1 MWLLMSDA
9 RRRHNRSRVAPTRL
23 FTRSAAGAKV
33 VGVKSR
39 ASKLLALSI
48 GLAMFGCGSSAPET
62 GAATEPGADGAA
74 SGSGGSGGSTG
85 VIVSPP
91 DSSSGTSEGGG
102 SVDATAPLSH
112 ADGAALDAGPT
123 GFVHPGILVNRAQLD
138 LVKSKLG
145 VEPYKSAFAQA
156 SSSRYGSLSYAP
168 APIAVVECGS
178 FSNPDIGCT
187 AEKNDATAAY
197 THALLFY
204 LGGQEAHAKKAIE
217 IMNGWSAVLKDH
229 TNSNAPLQSAWTASV
244 FPRAAEIIRATY
256 QGWAA
261 ADVSRFAAML
271 RDVYLPKVIN
281 GDANTNGNWEL
292 SMAEASVA
300 ISVFLD
306 DRATFDKAITMWR
319 KRVPAY
325 FYVSSDGALP
335 VPPPGGNKSNQA
347 ALVSYWYDQATFIDG
362 LCQETCRDLGHVQYG
377 LAAMINAAETA
388 HIQGVDLY
396 GDESKRIIAGL
407 EFHAK
412 YLNGA
417 AVPSS
422 LCTGTLVGV
431 SPAPTWEIAYNHYAN
446 RAKASLPQTKALI
459 AKIRPVDTDH
469 HMDWET
475 LTHAEVGSVGTP

>member
-1 MWLLMSDA
+1 
-9 RRRHNRSRVAPTRL
+9 
-23 FTRSAAGAKV
+23 
-33 VGVKSR
+33 
-39 ASKLLALSI
+39 LAL
-48 GLAMFGCGSSAPET
+48 AMIGCGSSAP
-62 GAATEPGADGAA
+62 ADGPATQPEA
-74 SGSGGSGGSTG
+74 GDMVTGSGGSGGVVVAATDASIGTTESG
-85 VIVSPP
+85 
-91 DSSSGTSEGGG
+91 SSADGH
-102 SVDATAPLSH
+102 APISQS
-112 ADGAALDAGPT
+112 DGAAIDAGRT

-138 LVKSKLG
+138 FIKQNLG
-145 VEPYKSAFAQA
+145 VDPYKSAFAQA
-156 SSSRYGSLSYAP
+156 NTSRFGSVSYAP
-168 APIAVVECGS
+168 GPIAVVECGPY
-178 FSNPDIGCT
+178 SNPDIGCT

-197 THALLFY
+197 TQALLWYFT
-204 LGGQEAHAKKAIE
+204 GQEAHAKKAIE

-244 FPRAAEIIRATY
+244 FPRAAEIIRTTY
-256 QGWAA
+256 DGWAA

-271 RDVYLPKVIN
+271 RDVYLPKVIG

-306 DRATFDKAITMWR
+306 DRATFDKAIAMWR

-325 FYVSSDGALP
+325 LYLASDGALP
-335 VPPPGGNKSNQA
+335 VPPPGGNKNSQS
-347 ALVSYWYDQATFIDG
+347 ALVSYWYDQTTFIDG

-388 HIQGVDLY
+388 RIQGVDVY
-396 GDESKRIIAGL
+396 GEESTRITAGL
-407 EFHAK
+407 ELHAK

-422 LCTGTLVGV
+422 LCTGTLTD
-431 SPAPTWEIAYNHYAN
+431 PTPDPTWEIAYNHYAN
-446 RAKASLPQTKALI
+446 RAKVTLPQTKALI

-475 LTHAEVGSVGTP
+475 LTHAEVGSVGIP